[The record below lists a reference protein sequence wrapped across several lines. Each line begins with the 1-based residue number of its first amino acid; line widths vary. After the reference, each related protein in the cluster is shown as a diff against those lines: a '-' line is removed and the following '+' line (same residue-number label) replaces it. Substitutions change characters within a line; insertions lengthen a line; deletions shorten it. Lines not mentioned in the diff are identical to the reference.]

1 MISSTLYLLVHPLGV
16 QSRLDER
23 FEHPL
28 INFSKII
35 MKERP
40 SPRREVNGQLLDGI
54 SPVFFFFKKVS
65 RG

>member
-35 MKERP
+35 MKDHP
-40 SPRREVNGQLLDGI
+40 LDVKLTGNFLMEFRLF
-54 SPVFFFFKKVS
+54 FFFFKKVS